1 MGELTA
7 VLVTPGDERKDI
19 ALVRR
24 AFKERWAGVESKA
37 SAIVERL
44 AEIVEKRTVEVVTK
58 HGVAEVDGPA
68 DQNAIAAASVLV
80 TMMGQNQRDELAE
93 RKANQPQSPSQ
104 SSPNVAIQ
112 INNGGTVGAPE
123 SGGITASSIALRIAA
138 GRVSEAAPG

>member
-1 MGELTA
+1 MGELNT
-7 VLVTPGDERKDI
+7 VLMTDGDERKDI

-24 AFKERWAGVESKA
+24 AIKERWAGVESKA

-58 HGVAEVDGPA
+58 QGVVNVDCPA

-93 RKANQPQSPSQ
+93 RKANQPQSPAQ
-104 SSPNVAIQ
+104 PAPNVAIQ
-112 INNGGTVGAPE
+112 INNGGALGTSE
-123 SGGITASSIALRIAA
+123 TGGITASSIALRIAA
-138 GRVSEAAPG
+138 GRVSEAASG